1 MEARLLLPNCLGGKE
16 GAATVPYSSNVK
28 TEIGRCVHLEITSS
42 PSFISSEL
50 ELAITSDL

>member
-1 MEARLLLPNCLGGKE
+1 MLPNCLGGKE